1 MTNREFYSAIARGE
15 ISPEIQEH
23 AEMLLAKMDE
33 QNAKRKSVMTKK
45 QQENEA
51 VKQEIVRYLQ
61 QHSEGAVAAE
71 IGEAL
76 EISTQK
82 ALALCRQLVSE
93 EKIRCEEVA
102 IPKVGVRKKY
112 YAV

>member
-51 VKQEIVRYLQ
+51 VKQDERERNRCKKMYC
-61 QHSEGAVAAE
+61 S
-71 IGEAL
+71 AL
-76 EISTQK
+76 LGQT
-82 ALALCRQLVSE
+82 V
-93 EKIRCEEVA
+93 
-102 IPKVGVRKKY
+102 
-112 YAV
+112 

>member
-1 MTNREFYSAIARGE
+1 MTNREFYSAVVEGN
-15 ISPEIQEH
+15 ISPEVQEH
-23 AEMLLAKMDE
+23 AGMLLAKMDE

-45 QQENEA
+45 QQENKA

-71 IGEAL
+71 IGEGL

-93 EKIRCEEVA
+93 EKIRSEEVA
-102 IPKVGVRKKY
+102 VPKVGIRKKY